1 MPPRSSFKKGQSRK
15 VPVRSGDAHF
25 RTIDEPSGDQIITEK
40 MTRERVKKL
49 PHWMQIQW
57 KKETLQKVLEFMPGE
72 SEQAS
77 MTDFFNR
84 SPSTTPRRV
93 HDAQPGPSSDLPP
106 THVAGDG
113 SPAKKKK
120 KKCVPPVTPEGL
132 TPSRRDGKNAS
143 IYAFSPYA

>member
-1 MPPRSSFKKGQSRK
+1 
-15 VPVRSGDAHF
+15 
-25 RTIDEPSGDQIITEK
+25 
-40 MTRERVKKL
+40 
-49 PHWMQIQW
+49 MQIQW
-57 KKETLQKVLEFMPGE
+57 KKETLQNILEFMPGE

-84 SPSTTPRRV
+84 SPSTAPRLV

-120 KKCVPPVTPEGL
+120 KCVPPVTPEGL
-132 TPSRRDGKNAS
+132 TPSRRNGKNAS
-143 IYAFSPYA
+143 IYAFSPFA